1 MASTVPS
8 ILSQSPL
15 RVGIV
20 GLVHTHVHWLLGR
33 EPRGDIE
40 IVGIAEA
47 NRDLAQR
54 YTAQHGY
61 AMDLVHDTLA
71 AMLDA
76 ARPDAVAVFTTIRDH
91 RHVVEACA
99 ERGVHV
105 MVEKPLAVSLDHARA
120 MAEAAQRAGIHLL
133 TNYEM
138 TWYAS
143 VHAACKRVRAGEIGP
158 VRKIVVRSGNAGPR
172 EIGVN
177 AEFLAWLTDPVY
189 NGAGALMDFG
199 CYGAALI
206 PWLMGGQRPRSVTAV
221 AQQLKPDPYPEVD
234 DEATVVVAYPEAQG
248 LIQASWNWPFDR
260 KDLEVYG
267 CTGSVHAD
275 DGSTLRV
282 RTADAAEQHHL
293 DPLPAPHDDPFAY
306 FAAVVRGD
314 VVPGPDLSSLPI
326 NLIAM
331 EILDAALRSAE
342 SGRTIG
348 LL

>member
-1 MASTVPS
+1 MNREASTVLPG
-8 ILSQSPL
+8 SPV

-20 GLVHTHVHWLLGR
+20 GLVHTHVHWLLAR

-47 NRDLAQR
+47 NRDLARR

-61 AMDLVHDTLA
+61 AIDLVHDTLE

-76 ARPDAVAVFTTIRDH
+76 ARPDAVAVFTTILDH
-91 RHVVEACA
+91 RRVVEACA
-99 ERGVHV
+99 AHGVHL

-120 MAEAAQRAGIHLL
+120 MAEAARRAGIHLL
-133 TNYEM
+133 TNYET

-143 VHAACKRVRAGEIGP
+143 VHAAYERVRAGEVGP
-158 VRKIVVRSGNAGPR
+158 VRKVVVRSGNAGPR

-177 AEFLAWLTDPVY
+177 AEFLTWLTDPVY
-189 NGAGALMDFG
+189 NGAGALIDFG
-199 CYGAALI
+199 CYGAALV

-221 AQQLKPDPYPEVD
+221 TQRLKPEPYLVD
-234 DEATVVVAYPEAQG
+234 DEATIVVTYPEAQG

-260 KDLEVYG
+260 KDMEVYG
-267 CTGSVHAD
+267 RTGSLHAD

-282 RTADAAEQHHL
+282 RTADAAEQRLRL

-314 VVPGPDLSSLPI
+314 VVPGPGLSSLPI

-331 EILDAALRSAE
+331 EILDAAMRSAKT
-342 SGRTIG
+342 GRTIY
-348 LL
+348 LA